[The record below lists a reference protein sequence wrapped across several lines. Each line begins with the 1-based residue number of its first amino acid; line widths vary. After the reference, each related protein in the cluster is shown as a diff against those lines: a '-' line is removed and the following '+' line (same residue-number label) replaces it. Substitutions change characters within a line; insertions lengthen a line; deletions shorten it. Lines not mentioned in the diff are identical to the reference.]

1 MNDIT
6 TGNFYLAN
14 IESGMKDVKAVFDI
28 GNDVIKG
35 VVFGN
40 DDGKEIILAKQ
51 MEPTQWMRKGKILDA
66 EAFVNTINKITE
78 TFIKKLGG
86 DYIEE
91 VFVGISHPEM
101 IVNRVVEQK
110 RIMSEEI
117 GPEDVEH
124 LSRVIAEISNKSNYE
139 TIKIVPVHFLIDET
153 KKEKDPIGMKGKKL
167 ELIADVFLIPKNI
180 YNGVIDAFEKVGL
193 NIVDIVPNIIA
204 ASEVALDY
212 DHKDLGTIL
221 IDIGKNQT
229 SYVIYEDG
237 YPLGYGTLPMGS
249 EDVTKDISIGMQ
261 VDIKEAE
268 EIKRSHGSAII
279 QKERTAD
286 ESPID
291 SLFLSDVIN
300 ARYEEIFLKINN
312 HLKEIERDGRLAG
325 WVLLIWWGAR
335 MPNLDQLSKDI
346 FKLATFYGKDNILN
360 LGDISSNIQ
369 FINVLGTYVRSN
381 KYTEGRKGLWL
392 KFNFDFVK
400 SIWDFF
406 KDLF

>member
-1 MNDIT
+1 
-6 TGNFYLAN
+6 
-14 IESGMKDVKAVFDI
+14 MKDIKAVFDI
-28 GNDVIKG
+28 GNDVIKW
-35 VVFGN
+35 VVFAN

-51 MEPTQWMRKGKILDA
+51 MEPTQGMRKGKILDA
-66 EAFVNTINKITE
+66 ENFVNTINKITE
-78 TFIKKLGG
+78 SFIKKLGG
-86 DYIEE
+86 DFIEE

-101 IVNRVVEQK
+101 IVNRIIEQK
-110 RIMSEEI
+110 RIMTEEI
-117 GPEDVEH
+117 GPDDIDH
-124 LSRVIAEISNKSNYE
+124 LSRVIAEISTKSNFE

-153 KKEKDPIGMKGKKL
+153 KREKDPIGMKGKKL
-167 ELIADVFLIPKNI
+167 ELIADVFMIPKNI
-180 YNGVIDAFEKVGL
+180 YNGIIDAFDKVGL

-221 IDIGKNQT
+221 VDIGKNQT

-237 YPLGYGTLPMGS
+237 YPLGYGTLAMGS

-268 EIKRSHGSAII
+268 EIKRTHGSAIV
-279 QKERTAD
+279 QKERTTD
-286 ESPID
+286 DSSID

-300 ARYEEIFLKINN
+300 ARYEEIFMKINN
-312 HLKEIERDGRLAG
+312 HLKDIERDGRLAG
-325 WVLLIWWGAR
+325 GVLLIWWGAR
-335 MPNLDQLSKDI
+335 MPNLDLLSKDI

-369 FINVLGTYVRSN
+369 FINVLWTYVWSN
-381 KYTEGRKGLWL
+381 KYAEGRKGSGMNI
-392 KFNFDFVK
+392 NFGGMVGK
-400 SIWDFF
+400 IWTFF

>member
-1 MNDIT
+1 
-6 TGNFYLAN
+6 
-14 IESGMKDVKAVFDI
+14 MKDIKAVFDI
-28 GNDVIKG
+28 GNDVIKW
-35 VVFGN
+35 VVFAD

-51 MEPTQWMRKGKILDA
+51 MEPTQGMRKGKILDS
-66 EAFVNTINKITE
+66 ESFVNTINKITE
-78 TFIKKLGG
+78 SFIKKLGG
-86 DYIEE
+86 DFIEE

-110 RIMSEEI
+110 RIMTEEI
-117 GPEDVEH
+117 GPDDIDH
-124 LSRVIAEISNKSNYE
+124 LSRVIAEISTKSNFE

-153 KKEKDPIGMKGKKL
+153 KREKDPIGMKGKKL
-167 ELIADVFLIPKNI
+167 ELIADVFMIPKNI
-180 YNGVIDAFEKVGL
+180 YNGIIDAFEKVWL

-221 IDIGKNQT
+221 VDIGKNQT
-229 SYVIYEDG
+229 SYVIYEDW
-237 YPLGYGTLPMGS
+237 YPLGYGTLAIGS

-268 EIKRSHGSAII
+268 EIKRTHGSAIV
-279 QKERTAD
+279 QKERISD
-286 ESPID
+286 DSSID

-300 ARYEEIFLKINN
+300 ARYEEIFMKINN
-312 HLKEIERDGRLAG
+312 HLKELERDGRLAG
-325 WVLLIWWGAR
+325 WVLLIWGGAR
-335 MPNLDQLSKDI
+335 MPNLDLLSKDV

-381 KYTEGRKGLWL
+381 KYTEWRKWSGLS
-392 KFNFDFVK
+392 FNLDFVGK
-400 SIWDFF
+400 IWTFF